1 MVAWV
6 FSWTL
11 MMTGLFDEMNDRL
24 DQKMIDM
31 LEPSPDDGNTALHW
45 LVKSILRRPIL
56 TQSILRKFLVIG
68 DVGCSPQN
76 LIRDTPLH
84 VAIAADHV
92 TLARM
97 LIQNG
102 AVFPTNMFKLLPREK
117 TPSMKLEGQTANLQQ
132 DPEISAPIIPEIMLQ
147 PGWHSCNRYL
157 KIIYE
162 D

>member
-1 MVAWV
+1 MVLDTDE
-6 FSWTL
+6 TL
-11 MMTGLFDEMNDRL
+11 TGLFDEMNDRL
-24 DQKMIDM
+24 DQRMIDM

-45 LVKSILRRPIL
+45 LVKLTLHRPIL

-76 LIRDTPLH
+76 LIRNTPLH

-102 AVFPTNMFKLLPREK
+102 AVLTARDDLER
-117 TPSMKLEGQTANLQQ
+117 TPLDLAKDLSRTQIIADIEAQLIEGDSKSANQNEEMKA
-132 DPEISAPIIPEIMLQ
+132 S
-147 PGWHSCNRYL
+147 S
-157 KIIYE
+157 
-162 D
+162 